1 MNKIYCF
8 VDETGQDTVG
18 KLFIVV
24 IVVIRNL
31 FIDEIRQGLSNI
43 ENITGKHKSKWGKTK
58 HEIRSRYIKSTLK
71 LIKKSGHV
79 YYASFFQTKE
89 YVALTAFALAQ
100 AISIHSDKL
109 PTESTIIIDGLK
121 SAEQTKVSKL
131 MKIFNIK
138 YAKIRGARDESEP
151 VLRLADSIAGLVRD
165 AEEKNDFFEKLLLS
179 MKVHEVISEIQ
190 K

>member
-8 VDETGQDTVG
+8 VDETGQDTAG
-18 KLFIVV
+18 RLFIVV
-24 IVVIRNL
+24 IIVIKNL
-31 FIDEIRQGLSNI
+31 FIDEIREGLSEI
-43 ENITGKHKSKWGKTK
+43 EKITGKHKSKWGKAK
-58 HEIRSRYIKSTLK
+58 HEIRSRYIKSTIK

-89 YVALTAFALAQ
+89 YVALTAFTLAQ
-100 AISIHSDKL
+100 AILMYSDKL
-109 PTESTIIIDGLK
+109 PMESTIIIDGLK
-121 SAEQTKVSKL
+121 SSEQEKVSRL

-165 AEEKNDFFEKLLLS
+165 AEEKNDVSQKLLSLIKS
-179 MKVHEVISEIQ
+179 YDVITKIQ

>member
-8 VDETGQDTVG
+8 VDETGQDSAG

-24 IVVIRNL
+24 IVVIRNS
-31 FIDEIRQGLSNI
+31 FVDETRQNLLSI
-43 ENITGKHKSKWGKTK
+43 EGITGKHKSKWGKVK
-58 HEIRSRYIKSTLK
+58 HEIRSKYLKLAIK

-100 AISIHSDKL
+100 AILIFSDKL
-109 PTESTIIIDGLK
+109 PTESTIVIDGLK
-121 SAEQTKVSKL
+121 SAEQSKVSRV

-138 YAKIRGARDESEP
+138 YAKIRGSRDESEP

-165 AEEKNDFFEKLLLS
+165 AEEKNDISKKLLLT
-179 MKVHEVISEIQ
+179 MKTHEIISEIQ

>member
-8 VDETGQDTVG
+8 VDETGQDSAG
-18 KLFIVV
+18 KLFIVI
-24 IVVIRNL
+24 IVVIKNL
-31 FIDEIRQGLSNI
+31 FIDEIREGLSEI
-43 ENITGKHKSKWGKTK
+43 EKVTGKRKSKWGKAK
-58 HEIRSRYIKSTLK
+58 HEIRSRYIKSAIK
-71 LIKKSGHV
+71 LIKKSGHA

-100 AISIHSDKL
+100 AILMYSDKL

-121 SAEQTKVSKL
+121 SAEQIKVSRL

-138 YAKIRGARDESEP
+138 YEKIRGARDESEP

-165 AEEKNDFFEKLLLS
+165 AEEKNDFSQKLLLS
-179 MKVHEVISEIQ
+179 MKSHEVISKIQ